1 MKQKQQVEQLLY
13 QGILHTQ
20 MTQIADVTEEMLL
33 DGEVMFC
40 EKLNSKLTEWLMT
53 TEEICG
59 DLVESQEM
67 RLKNLKTNLL
77 IVEFGGTNGTDN

>member
-20 MTQIADVTEEMLL
+20 MTQIADITEEMLL
-33 DGEVMFC
+33 DGEIMFG
-40 EKLNSKLTEWLMT
+40 EKLNCKLKEWLMT

-59 DLVESQEM
+59 DLVESQ
-67 RLKNLKTNLL
+67 RKL
-77 IVEFGGTNGTDN
+77 IEAFED

>member
-20 MTQIADVTEEMLL
+20 MTQIADITEEMLL
-33 DGEVMFC
+33 DGEVMFG
-40 EKLNSKLTEWLMT
+40 EKLNRKLTEWLMT

-59 DLVESQEM
+59 DLVESQ
-67 RLKNLKTNLL
+67 RKL
-77 IVEFGGTNGTDN
+77 IEAFED

>member
-20 MTQIADVTEEMLL
+20 MTQIADITEEMLL
-33 DGEVMFC
+33 DGEVMFG
-40 EKLNSKLTEWLMT
+40 EKLNRKLTEWLMT

-59 DLVESQEM
+59 DLVESQ
-67 RLKNLKTNLL
+67 RKL
-77 IVEFGGTNGTDN
+77 IEEFED

>member
-20 MTQIADVTEEMLL
+20 MTQIADITEEMLL
-33 DGEVMFC
+33 DGEVMFG
-40 EKLNSKLTEWLMT
+40 EKLNRKLKEWLMT

-59 DLVESQEM
+59 DLVESQ
-67 RLKNLKTNLL
+67 RKL
-77 IVEFGGTNGTDN
+77 IEAFED

>member
-20 MTQIADVTEEMLL
+20 MTQIADITEEALL
-33 DGEVMFC
+33 DGEVMFG
-40 EKLNSKLTEWLMT
+40 EKLNRKLKEWLMT

-59 DLVESQEM
+59 DLVESQ
-67 RLKNLKTNLL
+67 RKL
-77 IVEFGGTNGTDN
+77 IEAFED

>member
-20 MTQIADVTEEMLL
+20 ITQIADITEEMLL
-33 DGEVMFC
+33 DGEVMFG
-40 EKLNSKLTEWLMT
+40 EKLNRKITEWLMT

-59 DLVESQEM
+59 DLVESQ
-67 RLKNLKTNLL
+67 RKL
-77 IVEFGGTNGTDN
+77 IEAFED